1 MLLPKCVVCGT
12 NKLIFIKKQEV
23 SELLSNLQIEKPL
36 RKIPLL
42 GNVFVL
48 KALGDLIVIITVL

>member
-1 MLLPKCVVCGT
+1 MLLSKCVVCGT
-12 NKLIFIKKQEV
+12 KKLIFIKKQEV

-48 KALGDLIVIITVL
+48 KALNDLIVIITVL